1 MTNSNC
7 SGDRADQ
14 YEPVSPI
21 DIVHSTHSKPA
32 GLSISVQ
39 KEPNE
44 QPYRPAAPS
53 LTSPR
58 TTRFAEATT
67 FHSPIDPP
75 GQSPFADPPSMSQT
89 NQQTQVSDLGFG
101 YMAGNQPSQSSE
113 QSQTAAGRN
122 PPNSPLKSALK
133 SPGAPG
139 RSVMLSPTFREE
151 QILEH
156 HEKATEKANAKDI
169 KIKARVRLAK
179 VMLRGV
185 SFSCSLII
193 LALVA
198 ASFTIFNATRGL
210 AQKNSFSPWAPN
222 TPLWPQIL
230 VLSIACVSLLF
241 CIGVFYGYCRGGHK
255 RAEKVAVYYTVFS
268 VLFFIVVLVM
278 WVVGAAV
285 LQNSRNSTSNKD
297 MWGWACNPGTRRELY
312 KEQVDYELVCRMQD
326 WALVCCV
333 IEVVI
338 EVLVICIY
346 AVIFYRF
353 YSKRKLRKSMDVR
366 DKARSDLYLAH
377 LRSQSAPNTPGFP
390 RHGPASPPL
399 SPSPMK
405 RDYYAAAE
413 EGYSTQYATPKTPE
427 ATHMGTS
434 RPFQLLPPPIRVQD
448 ATPKISQEAFN
459 MPMSPATLERRNEH
473 VDAAPGEQKYESV
486 PIPGAYATPLTSPT
500 FAPEIRGSDVI
511 PGMAVTT
518 TERIVPSRNS

>member
-1 MTNSNC
+1 MTNSNS
-7 SGDRADQ
+7 SGERAEQ
-14 YEPVSPI
+14 YEPVSPL
-21 DIVHSTHSKPA
+21 DIIHPTHSKSA

-39 KEPNE
+39 KDPNE
-44 QPYRPAAPS
+44 RLYRPTAPS
-53 LTSPR
+53 LKSPR
-58 TTRFAEATT
+58 TARFAEVTT

-75 GQSPFADPPSMSQT
+75 GQSPFADPPPMAQT

-101 YMAGNQPSQSSE
+101 YMADNQPSHLPE
-113 QSQTAAGRN
+113 QSQTAAGRLN

-156 HEKATEKANAKDI
+156 HEKDTEKANAKDL

-185 SFSCSLII
+185 GFSCSLII

-198 ASFTIFNATRGL
+198 SSFAIFNATRSL
-210 AQKNSFSPWAPN
+210 AKKNSFTPWAPT

-230 VLSIACVSLLF
+230 VLSIASISLLF
-241 CIGVFYGYCRGGHK
+241 CLGVFYGYFRGGHK

-268 VLFFIVVLVM
+268 VMFFIVTLVM
-278 WVVGAAV
+278 WVVGAAI

-297 MWGWACNPGTRRELY
+297 LWGWACNPGTRRDLY
-312 KEQVDYELVCRMQD
+312 KQQVDYELD
-326 WALVCCV
+326 WALVCCI

-338 EVLVICIY
+338 EVLVISIY
-346 AVIFYRF
+346 AVVFYRF

-377 LRSQSAPNTPGFP
+377 LRSQSAPNTPGFT
-390 RHGPASPPL
+390 RHGPASPPM
-399 SPSPMK
+399 SPVSMK
-405 RDYYAAAE
+405 GGYYAPAE

-427 ATHMGTS
+427 ATYPGS
-434 RPFQLLPPPIRVQD
+434 QPFQLRPPPIRVQD
-448 ATPKISQEAFN
+448 ATPKISQDGFN
-459 MPMSPATLERRNEH
+459 MPMSPATLERRNHH

-500 FAPEIRGSDVI
+500 FAPETRGSDVI

-518 TERIVPSRNS
+518 ERIVPSRNL